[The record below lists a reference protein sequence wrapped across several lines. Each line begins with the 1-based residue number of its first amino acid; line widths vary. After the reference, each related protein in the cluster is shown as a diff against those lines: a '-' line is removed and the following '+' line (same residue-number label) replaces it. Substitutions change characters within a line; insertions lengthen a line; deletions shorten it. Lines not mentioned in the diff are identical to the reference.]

1 MELDL
6 RAYRRDC
13 WLGALG
19 ALFML
24 AGDLCLSVIPAS
36 AGDSSLFLR
45 EAYLSGGY
53 EPWRML
59 VFHMLVWQI
68 IFVLIPDLRQLLGAQ
83 ISTWDFVCSQGSGN
97 ASLCIWMAAN
107 AIWAERANRGGR
119 FMSEKITLTGVP
131 ETMLQTVYARARES
145 AGRGAIRDE
154 TAEQIIGSLDYDFS
168 LAEKDTAMRSGVIAR
183 TIVLDRLV
191 GAWLGRHPGT
201 VVVNLACGLD
211 TRCYRMKG
219 YQHWYNLDL
228 PETITV
234 RQQLLPE
241 SGAISQLA
249 MSAMDDW
256 GAAIRETDAPALVI
270 IEGLTMY
277 LSEADVRR
285 IFEVIAARLPKAEV
299 FVETMNPA
307 VAKRFKERSIEGSH
321 AKFTWGVKHGRALAA
336 LLPGFRFVEE
346 HSLTEGMAVFAPV
359 YKLLDKLPAVRNI
372 SNKIIV
378 LKHV

>member
-36 AGDSSLFLR
+36 AGDSGLFLR

-256 GAAIRETDAPALVI
+256 GAAIREMDAPALVI

-321 AKFTWGVKHGRALAA
+321 AKFTWGVKDGRALAA

-378 LKHV
+378 LEHV